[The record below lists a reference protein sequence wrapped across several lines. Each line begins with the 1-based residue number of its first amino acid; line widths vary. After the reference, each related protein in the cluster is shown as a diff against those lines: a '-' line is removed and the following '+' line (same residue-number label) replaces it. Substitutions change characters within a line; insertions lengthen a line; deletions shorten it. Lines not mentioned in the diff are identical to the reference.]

1 MKRSMSLNSELFTLF
16 IYGFICLFLIV
27 LGLHCCADFSLVV
40 VIGGYSLVMVQ
51 GLLSVVASLVAELGL

>member
-1 MKRSMSLNSELFTLF
+1 MVLFLF
-16 IYGFICLFLIV
+16 SCLFLIV

-51 GLLSVVASLVAELGL
+51 GLLIVVASPVAELRL